1 MIAKI
6 DVSPAIRRFDE
17 HLRINDRVIFSA
29 RFGDGKTSFLNE
41 YMEARGDKYEFIV
54 LYPVNYQ
61 IAPNEAVME
70 YIKRDILFQL
80 LLKGYIKPDI
90 VIPDEVMFQ
99 WYISS
104 HQYNL
109 FTDVMQFMT
118 SLSIV
123 DPKWGLAINT
133 LFSISHLIEEQC
145 KKFREFKGKVD
156 KESDFN
162 IVAQYLERFS
172 NSKGGLYELDMISYL
187 IIQTIQKIKDTG
199 KQPVLI
205 VEDLDRIDP
214 AHLFRILNVFSA
226 HIDRVNQCS
235 NYVIADHQGN
245 KVYTD
250 TLNNKFGFDK
260 VVMVLDYYTTKW
272 IFSHFYGEQANYQG
286 YIDKFISHNV
296 FHYSVKEYALLQL
309 SNHFSKKCNMPINL
323 LFSHNKGIYR
333 YISPEEISVR
343 NIAQVLDTFEDSI
356 IDAEVSL
363 TGNLTFNSSTP
374 LTRTIATMRRLGVS
388 DEKTF
393 KFLTTELDSLKLVD
407 LIGGFL
413 LEKVHVENGF
423 NVFYDGKV
431 IHFDIDALSGGRIAF
446 RGSRYHTLMLPDQSK
461 HLAVDIN
468 EAFKKACSFVK

>member
-1 MIAKI
+1 MN
-6 DVSPAIRRFDE
+6 DVYIYYKMSF
-17 HLRINDRVIFSA
+17 V
-29 RFGDGKTSFLNE
+29 KTIERLPWE
-41 YMEARGDKYEFIV
+41 Y
-54 LYPVNYQ
+54 
-61 IAPNEAVME
+61 
-70 YIKRDILFQL
+70 
-80 LLKGYIKPDI
+80 
-90 VIPDEVMFQ
+90 
-99 WYISS
+99 
-104 HQYNL
+104 
-109 FTDVMQFMT
+109 
-118 SLSIV
+118 
-123 DPKWGLAINT
+123 
-133 LFSISHLIEEQC
+133 
-145 KKFREFKGKVD
+145 KGKVD

-162 IVAQYLERFS
+162 IVAQFIEEFS
-172 NSKGGLYELDMISYL
+172 KRKGDLYELDMISYL
-187 IIQTIQKIKDTG
+187 IIQTIQKIKDSG

-226 HIDRVNQCS
+226 HIDRANQCS
-235 NYVIADHQGN
+235 NYVIADNEGN

-260 VVMVLDYYTTKW
+260 VVMVLDYDTTKW

-309 SNHFSKKCNMPINL
+309 SNHFSKNCNMPISV
-323 LFSHNKGIYR
+323 LFTQNKGIYR

-388 DEKTF
+388 DAKTF

-413 LEKVHVENGF
+413 LKKVHVENGF
-423 NVFYDGKV
+423 TVFYDGKV

-446 RGSRYHTLMLPDQSK
+446 RGSRIHTLMLPDQSR